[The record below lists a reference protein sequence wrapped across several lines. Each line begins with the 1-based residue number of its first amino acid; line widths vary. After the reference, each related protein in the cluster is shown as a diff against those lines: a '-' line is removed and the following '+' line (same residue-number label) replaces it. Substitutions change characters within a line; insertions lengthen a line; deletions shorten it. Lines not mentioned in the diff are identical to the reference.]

1 MKKNKKGAKIFG
13 FAIGLLTGV
22 ACGIV
27 LFGQLDFDMPLW
39 QYIGQL
45 LLALLAFYAM
55 IVAQIAIHEAGHLV
69 AGLLSGYRFVSYR
82 LFGLMWIRKDGRI
95 RLKRFSLAGT
105 GGQCLM
111 DPPDMREGALKTTL
125 YNLGGVLANLL
136 TAALALGMSFF
147 VQNAAACALLRM
159 FAVVGFSSVLINGIP
174 MRAINNDGAN
184 ALDARR
190 SEATRRAF
198 WVQLKMNAYMAQGI
212 RLKDMPAEWFEMPA
226 DDALNDMPQA
236 AMGVLVCN
244 RLMDEMRFDEAE
256 AQIEHMLEKATGMAQ
271 IHRRLLILDDVYLRL
286 LNGEDVSE
294 LLDAST
300 VAFMKQMADYPSVL
314 RTRYARALLQTGDRA
329 AAEKLQVR
337 FDKVA
342 ARYPYSADIEAE
354 RALMDAA
361 KAESDKRVKEENS

>member
-1 MKKNKKGAKIFG
+1 MKKNKKGVKLLG
-13 FAIGLLTGV
+13 FAIGLLTGM
-22 ACGIV
+22 ACGVV
-27 LFGQLDFDMPLW
+27 LVAQLDFDMPLW

-45 LLALLAFYAM
+45 LIALLAFYAM
-55 IVAQIAIHEAGHLV
+55 IIVQVAIHEAGHLA

-82 LFGLMWIRKDGRI
+82 LFSLMWIRQDGRI

-111 DPPDMREGALKTTL
+111 DPPDMQAGALKTTL

-136 TAALALGMSFF
+136 TAALAVGLSFC

-159 FAVVGFSSVLINGIP
+159 FAVVGFSSALINGIP
-174 MRAINNDGAN
+174 MRAISNDGAN
-184 ALDARR
+184 ALDVRR
-190 SEATRRAF
+190 SEAARRAF
-198 WVQLKMNAYMAQGI
+198 WVQLRVNAYMAQGV

-236 AMGVLVCN
+236 AMGVAACN
-244 RLMDEMRFDEAE
+244 RLMDEMRFGEAQ
-256 AQIEHMLEKATGMAQ
+256 AQIEHMLDKATGLAQ
-271 IHRRLLILDDVYLRL
+271 IHRRLLILDEAYLRL

-314 RTRYARALLQTGDRA
+314 RTRYARALLQTCDRA
-329 AAEKLQVR
+329 AAEKLYAR

-342 ARYPYSADIEAE
+342 ARYPYPADIEAE

-361 KAESDKRVKEENS
+361 KAESDKRMEGENS